1 MKIRTFYALWRLIAS
16 DISSNV
22 ALDGNNGSK
31 YTFAVPPCIKPRFGQ
46 YRPLSVP
53 TGNIGNFNSCA
64 KYNNPRRNVWW
75 VPGLTRVPSGNIIS
89 VPPFIIF
96 LQPCRPFCAYLY
108 DRVCDLPATVQS
120 AKMPIRKSVST
131 SIRV

>member
-1 MKIRTFYALWRLIAS
+1 MDILKQKKPPIWRVLFYVYALWRLIAS

-64 KYNNPRRNVWW
+64 KYNNPRRNVGRA
-75 VPGLTRVPSGNIIS
+75 PGFTRVPSGNIIS

-96 LQPCRPFCAYLY
+96 F
-108 DRVCDLPATVQS
+108 ATVS
-120 AKMPIRKSVST
+120 AILRIFV
-131 SIRV
+131 